1 MSKKTN
7 HFTAAYTAAFPEFQ
21 NSKGH
26 IYLTQNLLRKVI
38 EQASWLITQ
47 KEKDSAQLVDDA
59 TVIAGADQAPA
70 EGTLAICAKYGAV
83 RGAMHYDDIAL
94 DRIDERLSNIEVEID
109 MLQRFVQQSKEAY
122 KDCTGDAY
130 AERASQPK
138 SAISEKRKAEL
149 RAKYAA

>member
-1 MSKKTN
+1 MSKKIN
-7 HFTAAYTAAFPEFQ
+7 HFTSAYKAAFPEFQ

-26 IYLTQNLLRKVI
+26 IYLTQNLLRKAI

-47 KEKDSAQLVDDA
+47 KEKDSAQLVSDA

-94 DRIDERLSNIEVEID
+94 DRIDERLANIEVEID
-109 MLQRFVQQSKEAY
+109 MLQGFVEQSKTAY
-122 KDCTGDAY
+122 QDCTGDAY
-130 AERASQPK
+130 TERAAAPK

>member
-7 HFTAAYTAAFPEFQ
+7 HFTAAYKAAFPEFQ

-38 EQASWLITQ
+38 EQATWLITQ
-47 KEKDSAQLVDDA
+47 KEKDSAQLVEDGK
-59 TVIAGADQAPA
+59 VIAGADQAPDS
-70 EGTLAICAKYGAV
+70 GTLAICAKYGAV

-109 MLQRFVQQSKEAY
+109 MLQQFVEQSKTAY
-122 KDCTGDAY
+122 QDCTGDAY
-130 AERASQPK
+130 QERAAALK